1 MMLIQSVFASGKVT
15 VVEGVFEGKVENLFE
30 ITAEFEFGT
39 AAGRSA
45 ETANN
50 MEHKVAFGTLVQF
63 GDMEKTERRIVA
75 EVESVTVRKT
85 VGHPR
90 PLSQHLERWCFE
102 QG

>member
-1 MMLIQSVFASGKVT
+1 M
-15 VVEGVFEGKVENLFE
+15 FE
-30 ITAEFEFGT
+30 ITAEFESGT

-63 GDMEKTERRIVA
+63 EDMEKTERRIVA
-75 EVESVTVRKT
+75 EVESVIVRKI
-85 VGHPR
+85 VWHPR